1 MVRIASAAADHLPSP
16 ATRTTA
22 AFGKHVVAHAFLG
35 DVMEAL
41 EEVDVADLE
50 QAVEVLI
57 ATYQRDGAVFVAGN
71 GGSAATASHFVCD
84 LTKTVFGS
92 GQRSLRASSLT
103 DLALLTAYAN
113 DTDYSEVFSAQLA
126 AQARPGDCLILISA
140 SGNSPNVVKA
150 ATYARE
156 HGIATIA
163 FVGSG
168 GALRQIADVSLHV
181 AHSDP
186 GLIEAVHAATTHAI
200 THSLIAQ
207 IHEVTAETPAAS

>member
-1 MVRIASAAADHLPSP
+1 MVAD
-16 ATRTTA
+16 
-22 AFGKHVVAHAFLG
+22 AFLG
-35 DVMEAL
+35 DVVEAL

-50 QAVEVLI
+50 RAVKVLI
-57 ATYQRDGAVFVAGN
+57 ATYHRDGAVFVAGN

-84 LTKTVFGS
+84 LTKTVFGP
-92 GQRSLRASSLT
+92 GQRSLRALSLT

-156 HGIATIA
+156 HDIATIA

-168 GALRQIADVSLHV
+168 GALGRIVDVSLHV

-186 GLIEAVHAATTHAI
+186 GLIEAVHGATTHAI
-200 THSLIAQ
+200 THSLIAH
-207 IHEVTAETPAAS
+207 IHKTTAETPAVS